1 MPVFVILIEVIV
13 IVIVLLLLVLLLGGQ
28 KDVPKVDQLLH
39 LLIVQVDVL
48 PQVIRVVVEHIEH
61 VVFLSRLLLIV

>member
-28 KDVPKVDQLLH
+28 IDVPKVDQLLH

-48 PQVIRVVVEHIEH
+48 PQVIRVVVEHI
-61 VVFLSRLLLIV
+61 